1 MRVKFNVN
9 VTCKRGGILRSAVT
23 ALPSGRPKALTQP
36 RSSHFPLDLLLTM
49 VNTRPDKFP
58 DLPLHPSGETWPAV
72 ICEAHQILSTAY
84 SDSAA
89 LLRFE
94 DGDPLRLHLHATQIL
109 KRKVPILQAL
119 EKEVGDPAW
128 IARCAEALG
137 ILVRDLLDEAVNADS
152 V

>member
-1 MRVKFNVN
+1 MAP
-9 VTCKRGGILRSAVT
+9 I
-23 ALPSGRPKALTQP
+23 
-36 RSSHFPLDLLLTM
+36 
-49 VNTRPDKFP
+49 RPDRFP
-58 DLPLHPSGETWPAV
+58 ELPPHPTGNNWSSV
-72 ICEAHQILSTAY
+72 ICEAHQILTTAY
-84 SDSAA
+84 HYSAA

-119 EKEVGDPAW
+119 EQEVGDQAW

-137 ILVRDLLDEAVNADS
+137 ILVQDLLDEAAKADA

>member
-1 MRVKFNVN
+1 MLSLAPS
-9 VTCKRGGILRSAVT
+9 LRSTHILAW
-23 ALPSGRPKALTQP
+23 LPYALTDSLNSPHILQEIIGP
-36 RSSHFPLDLLLTM
+36 QLS
-49 VNTRPDKFP
+49 VRPIKFL
-58 DLPLHPSGETWPAV
+58 LPLITSH
-72 ICEAHQILSTAY
+72 
-84 SDSAA
+84 DSAA

-119 EKEVGDPAW
+119 EQEVGDQAW

-137 ILVRDLLDEAVNADS
+137 ILVQDLLDEAAKADA

>member
-1 MRVKFNVN
+1 MAP
-9 VTCKRGGILRSAVT
+9 I
-23 ALPSGRPKALTQP
+23 
-36 RSSHFPLDLLLTM
+36 
-49 VNTRPDKFP
+49 RPDRFP
-58 DLPLHPSGETWPAV
+58 ELPPHPMGNNWSSV
-72 ICEAHQILSTAY
+72 ICEAHQILTTAY
-84 SDSAA
+84 HDSAA

-119 EKEVGDPAW
+119 EQEVEDQAW

-137 ILVRDLLDEAVNADS
+137 ILVQDLLNEAAKADA